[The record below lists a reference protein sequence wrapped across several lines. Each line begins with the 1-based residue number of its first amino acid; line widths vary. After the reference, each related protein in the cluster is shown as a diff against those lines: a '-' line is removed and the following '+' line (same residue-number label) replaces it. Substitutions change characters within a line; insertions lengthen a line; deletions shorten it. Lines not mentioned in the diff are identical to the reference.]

1 MIHLRCIRCAREYP
15 ANARY
20 GCEAC
25 GGILDVGYA
34 ELDFPTEHQT
44 DGRGVW
50 KYRAL
55 LPVGEG
61 AGVISLDEG
70 ATPLRAA
77 VRLGRGDMARSAHGH
92 SLLDCA
98 ALWLK
103 DETVNPTGSFKDRPM
118 TVGVSKAVEFGAPG
132 VIAATSGNAGSS
144 LAAYAAKAG
153 LPCLVLVPERA
164 SPEKT
169 AQARAYGAQV
179 VAVRGNFSDA
189 YSLALRFAAERGWA
203 NLTTTFINPYTVEG
217 DKTTAYEIYEQLG
230 GSAPDWAIVPVG
242 AGPLLVGIFKGFAEL
257 QRMGL
262 IPRAP
267 KIAGVQA
274 AGCGPLAEA
283 FERGS
288 AEVIAWGEP
297 RTIALGISDPLQGY
311 AQDGTHTLQ
320 TIRESGGLA
329 LAVSDEAILEAVR
342 QLARMCGVF
351 AEPAGAAPI
360 AALRELRRRE
370 IVKADEVVVA
380 VITGHG
386 LKDPTAAVGVEPP
399 HIIEAS
405 LEALLVV
412 TLEPMNPDRRHP

>member
-1 MIHLRCIRCAREYP
+1 
-15 ANARY
+15 
-20 GCEAC
+20 
-25 GGILDVGYA
+25 
-34 ELDFPTEHQT
+34 
-44 DGRGVW
+44 
-50 KYRAL
+50 
-55 LPVGEG
+55 
-61 AGVISLDEG
+61 
-70 ATPLRAA
+70 
-77 VRLGRGDMARSAHGH
+77 
-92 SLLDCA
+92 
-98 ALWLK
+98 
-103 DETVNPTGSFKDRPM
+103 M